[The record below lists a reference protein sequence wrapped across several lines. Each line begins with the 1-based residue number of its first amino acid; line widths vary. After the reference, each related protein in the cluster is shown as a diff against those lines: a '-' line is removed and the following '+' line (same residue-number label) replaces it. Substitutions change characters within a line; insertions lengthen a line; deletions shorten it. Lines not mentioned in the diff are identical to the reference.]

1 LIKYFYD
8 YVKWQPKTFQDIIIF
23 TGEAQNSTEAC
34 ELVAHPIVTVGELE
48 QKEKPMEKIRL
59 WGTKPLKGTNG
70 IHNGH
75 NERLENCK
83 QL

>member
-1 LIKYFYD
+1 M
-8 YVKWQPKTFQDIIIF
+8 
-23 TGEAQNSTEAC
+23 
-34 ELVAHPIVTVGELE
+34 TVGELE

-75 NERLENCK
+75 NKRFGEL
-83 QL
+83 QAAVTS